1 VRPEF
6 HPGPTDSL
14 GKMAL
19 SSDGTRA
26 LSGGSDGV
34 GRLWDLRTGLELRR
48 LEGHAFAVDAVAM
61 TSDAGRAITSSEQTL
76 LLWDLANG
84 AVLKRVPL
92 PSRLIR
98 ATLSAD
104 SNTVFAVAFD
114 RVLLIDLR
122 SEPRVQVLGTATVG
136 AHSPF
141 VEAAMTPDARWAIS
155 WGIAETNLKPNLK
168 LWDLRD
174 LQTRTTV
181 ASLALGSVLGISPDG
196 KTALAGDPVCLWNL
210 ASGQELH
217 RFENSRRSG
226 AMTPD
231 GRFALIATTGNQV
244 EYWDLQTLRRIT
256 TIPGNDVRAI
266 AGDGRTGV
274 IVGLDG
280 VATLWDLRTAKQ
292 VRQFAPPLHPVI
304 SVVQTPDAGR
314 ILFAS
319 FDSAHLWDKKA
330 GREIRTLDCAGTGQ
344 GINSVALSGDGA
356 RALLGCQHGAAKL
369 IDLRTGQEIR
379 TVAAG
384 LDLAFVSMTPDAN
397 LGVVS
402 AGGAPSI
409 WDLAAGAEVGRI
421 PGQPG
426 RDFMRSMA
434 LSADGRF
441 LLTVL
446 SAKSAQLWNLQT
458 RTEIRG
464 VELPPGQSYEQ
475 FRSVAMTADARW
487 AVLGSTHSTARLWDL
502 QSGKDVWT
510 MQKGDDYNH
519 SVDTVALTPDGNL
532 AVTGIGGD
540 SAQLWDVR
548 AKKAV
553 ARFRYPEQ
561 GAFKHSAITADGRF
575 VTALIGPAIRIWS
588 ANGSSWLT
596 LYSYRGGWAAIDDQG
611 RYDASDPQ
619 NCPAIYGLA
628 GGAAVALSELKAFYT
643 PGLVTRFFQ

>member
-1 VRPEF
+1 
-6 HPGPTDSL
+6 
-14 GKMAL
+14 
-19 SSDGTRA
+19 
-26 LSGGSDGV
+26 
-34 GRLWDLRTGLELRR
+34 
-48 LEGHAFAVDAVAM
+48 
-61 TSDAGRAITSSEQTL
+61 
-76 LLWDLANG
+76 
-84 AVLKRVPL
+84 
-92 PSRLIR
+92 
-98 ATLSAD
+98 
-104 SNTVFAVAFD
+104 
-114 RVLLIDLR
+114 
-122 SEPRVQVLGTATVG
+122 
-136 AHSPF
+136 
-141 VEAAMTPDARWAIS
+141 
-155 WGIAETNLKPNLK
+155 
-168 LWDLRD
+168 
-174 LQTRTTV
+174 
-181 ASLALGSVLGISPDG
+181 
-196 KTALAGDPVCLWNL
+196 
-210 ASGQELH
+210 
-217 RFENSRRSG
+217 
-226 AMTPD
+226 
-231 GRFALIATTGNQV
+231 
-244 EYWDLQTLRRIT
+244 
-256 TIPGNDVRAI
+256 
-266 AGDGRTGV
+266 
-274 IVGLDG
+274 
-280 VATLWDLRTAKQ
+280 
-292 VRQFAPPLHPVI
+292 
-304 SVVQTPDAGR
+304 
-314 ILFAS
+314 
-319 FDSAHLWDKKA
+319 
-330 GREIRTLDCAGTGQ
+330 
-344 GINSVALSGDGA
+344 
-356 RALLGCQHGAAKL
+356 
-369 IDLRTGQEIR
+369 
-379 TVAAG
+379 
-384 LDLAFVSMTPDAN
+384 
-397 LGVVS
+397 
-402 AGGAPSI
+402 
-409 WDLAAGAEVGRI
+409 
-421 PGQPG
+421 
-426 RDFMRSMA
+426 MRSMA